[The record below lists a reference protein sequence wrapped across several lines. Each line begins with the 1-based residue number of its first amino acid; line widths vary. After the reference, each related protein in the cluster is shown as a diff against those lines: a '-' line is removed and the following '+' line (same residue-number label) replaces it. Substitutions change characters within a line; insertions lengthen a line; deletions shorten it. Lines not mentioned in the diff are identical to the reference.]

1 MGIYTSHHDF
11 ESKERSQEMG
21 KFFQVMDW
29 AVWDGT
35 HGQDVIEENALNE
48 KSCIQVL
55 RILITKA
62 NNEILE
68 LEEDLVTLQ
77 SQLAWADESW
87 SEICSASLRE
97 KIDCLDISIQ
107 SLKNTN
113 VQDEHDFGGCLLL
126 HREPAERM
134 HEIVKAMLEKYFHQ
148 KDEQSVDVIVKESS
162 SAGLQH
168 GSDLMVQKKRLGC
181 SASEP
186 IIKEEVEEANII
198 LAQRRVIFHSSLKSQ
213 GKKTCFPETLKHANS
228 FIKTSSLAT
237 AAGLT
242 NGKKILNKLD
252 SVSNT
257 KLEVSKYDMTAAD
270 YCMTQKSSPKTPVKR
285 RNQEPPVNSI
295 VPEEDLSLK
304 PKKKDVAEKGKPKCT
319 IAKDSSSDQE
329 TDDSSQKK
337 GLSKSGLMINGKN
350 GLKTHNSASK
360 ERSEVLNSS
369 LKPAQKPRTAKL
381 HPANASGSDAS
392 KRVIDPKGKNKLCRI
407 DSKVHGHKE
416 IKEHNST
423 DQTKQLSTTT
433 SDLTGSTLDTHCR
446 RFGGYDDFKLSEFTM
461 SFRCLFA
468 SLCQLA
474 DHIVEFRSSAL
485 QEVSEESE
493 VNPALSKA
501 PDSPL
506 TNMIDPLLSSF
517 KTEKKRTKT
526 PWRMKGPEAGLT
538 DTEQNAADS
547 LIELMYQKRKHITKQ
562 HPREEQKQKAKLPV
576 NDNESNSSL
585 HPKPQKRRAKRE
597 QQQKAT
603 PDLHADIN
611 VDSTLLS
618 QKKRNC
624 QSSPVLGE
632 TKKFK
637 GLQITLAQFRAD
649 TAEYTSVEDDLCT
662 AKCSSTGDNNYKT
675 RKCLPSPTLP
685 HPAPS
690 GLEKHLTLVDLRAI
704 AKTEKV
710 KGYCKLTKAKLRE
723 VLSLKLMDRG
733 GCT

>member
-1 MGIYTSHHDF
+1 M
-11 ESKERSQEMG
+11 
-21 KFFQVMDW
+21 
-29 AVWDGT
+29 
-35 HGQDVIEENALNE
+35 
-48 KSCIQVL
+48 CIDHRL
-55 RILITKA
+55 
-62 NNEILE
+62 
-68 LEEDLVTLQ
+68 
-77 SQLAWADESW
+77 
-87 SEICSASLRE
+87 
-97 KIDCLDISIQ
+97 
-107 SLKNTN
+107 
-113 VQDEHDFGGCLLL
+113 EHDEV
-126 HREPAERM
+126 H
-134 HEIVKAMLEKYFHQ
+134 V
-148 KDEQSVDVIVKESS
+148 VD
-162 SAGLQH
+162 AN
-168 GSDLMVQKKRLGC
+168 
-181 SASEP
+181 SECA
-186 IIKEEVEEANII
+186 K
-198 LAQRRVIFHSSLKSQ
+198 IFHGIALSV
-213 GKKTCFPETLKHANS
+213 THANS

-423 DQTKQLSTTT
+423 DQTVISKSCLQHGGKQSNI
-433 SDLTGSTLDTHCR
+433 
-446 RFGGYDDFKLSEFTM
+446 SETVE
-461 SFRCLFA
+461 
-468 SLCQLA
+468 LA

-723 VLSLKLMDRG
+723 GPFLDVACRKRGEKEPSWHSVKL
-733 GCT
+733 

>member
-1 MGIYTSHHDF
+1 
-11 ESKERSQEMG
+11 
-21 KFFQVMDW
+21 MDW

-257 KLEVSKYDMTAAD
+257 KLEVSKYDMTVAD

-285 RNQEPPVNSI
+285 RNQEPDLGAVCELIEYLWKNKPVNSI

-369 LKPAQKPRTAKL
+369 LKPARKPRTAKL

-423 DQTKQLSTTT
+423 DQTVISKSCLQHGGKQSNI
-433 SDLTGSTLDTHCR
+433 
-446 RFGGYDDFKLSEFTM
+446 SETVE
-461 SFRCLFA
+461 
-468 SLCQLA
+468 LA

-585 HPKPQKRRAKRE
+585 HPKPQKQRAKRE

-603 PDLHADIN
+603 PDSHADIN

-637 GLQITLAQFRAD
+637 GLQITPAQFRAD
-649 TAEYTSVEDDLCT
+649 TAEYTAEYTSVEDDLCT

-704 AKTEKV
+704 AKIEKV

>member
-1 MGIYTSHHDF
+1 
-11 ESKERSQEMG
+11 
-21 KFFQVMDW
+21 MDW

-48 KSCIQVL
+48 KSCTQVL

-77 SQLAWADESW
+77 SQLAWTDESW

-113 VQDEHDFGGCLLL
+113 VQDEHDFGGCLLV

-148 KDEQSVDVIVKESS
+148 KDEQSIEVIVKESS

-186 IIKEEVEEANII
+186 IIKEEFEEANII
-198 LAQRRVIFHSSLKSQ
+198 LAQRHVIFNSSLKSQ
-213 GKKTCFPETLKHANS
+213 GEKTCFPKTLKHANS
-228 FIKTSSLAT
+228 FIKTSSLDSPAT
-237 AAGLT
+237 AARLT

-257 KLEVSKYDMTAAD
+257 KLEASKYDMTAAD

-304 PKKKDVAEKGKPKCT
+304 PKKKDVAEKSKPECT
-319 IAKDSSSDQE
+319 ITKDSSSDALGQE
-329 TDDSSQKK
+329 TDDCSQKK

-381 HPANASGSDAS
+381 HPASASGSDAS

-423 DQTKQLSTTT
+423 DQSVISKSCLQHGGKQSNI
-433 SDLTGSTLDTHCR
+433 
-446 RFGGYDDFKLSEFTM
+446 SETIE
-461 SFRCLFA
+461 
-468 SLCQLA
+468 LA

-493 VNPALSKA
+493 VNPTLSKA

-562 HPREEQKQKAKLPV
+562 HPREEQKQKAKLAV
-576 NDNESNSSL
+576 DDNEFNSSL
-585 HPKPQKRRAKRE
+585 HPKPQKQRAKRE

-611 VDSTLLS
+611 VDSTLQS

-624 QSSPVLGE
+624 QSSPALGE

-685 HPAPS
+685 RPAPS

>member
-1 MGIYTSHHDF
+1 
-11 ESKERSQEMG
+11 MG
-21 KFFQVMDW
+21 KFFLVMDW
-29 AVWDGT
+29 AGWDGT

-62 NNEILE
+62 NNEILD

-77 SQLAWADESW
+77 SQLAWTDESW
-87 SEICSASLRE
+87 SETCSASLRE
-97 KIDCLDISIQ
+97 KINCLDISIQ

-148 KDEQSVDVIVKESS
+148 KDEQDAWEGSTGHMPNEEITTNPSFSLLIEIIPVKSVDVIVKESS

-198 LAQRRVIFHSSLKSQ
+198 LAQRHVIFNSSLKSQ
-213 GKKTCFPETLKHANS
+213 GEKTCFPKTLKHANS
-228 FIKTSSLAT
+228 FIKTSSLDSPAT

-257 KLEVSKYDMTAAD
+257 KLEASKYDMTAAD

-304 PKKKDVAEKGKPKCT
+304 PKKKDVAEKSKPECT
-319 IAKDSSSDQE
+319 ITKDSSSDALGQE
-329 TDDSSQKK
+329 TDDCSQKK

-381 HPANASGSDAS
+381 HPASASVQMHQ

-423 DQTKQLSTTT
+423 DQSVISKSCLQHGGKQSNI
-433 SDLTGSTLDTHCR
+433 
-446 RFGGYDDFKLSEFTM
+446 SETIE
-461 SFRCLFA
+461 
-468 SLCQLA
+468 LA

-493 VNPALSKA
+493 ANPTLSKA
-501 PDSPL
+501 PDSAL
-506 TNMIDPLLSSF
+506 TYMIDPLLSSF
-517 KTEKKRTKT
+517 
-526 PWRMKGPEAGLT
+526 
-538 DTEQNAADS
+538 
-547 LIELMYQKRKHITKQ
+547 
-562 HPREEQKQKAKLPV
+562 
-576 NDNESNSSL
+576 
-585 HPKPQKRRAKRE
+585 
-597 QQQKAT
+597 
-603 PDLHADIN
+603 
-611 VDSTLLS
+611 
-618 QKKRNC
+618 
-624 QSSPVLGE
+624 
-632 TKKFK
+632 
-637 GLQITLAQFRAD
+637 
-649 TAEYTSVEDDLCT
+649 
-662 AKCSSTGDNNYKT
+662 
-675 RKCLPSPTLP
+675 
-685 HPAPS
+685 
-690 GLEKHLTLVDLRAI
+690 
-704 AKTEKV
+704 
-710 KGYCKLTKAKLRE
+710 
-723 VLSLKLMDRG
+723 
-733 GCT
+733 

>member
-1 MGIYTSHHDF
+1 
-11 ESKERSQEMG
+11 
-21 KFFQVMDW
+21 MDW

-35 HGQDVIEENALNE
+35 HGQVARESSYMGREWQCDFYFGCGFDVIEENALNE

-97 KIDCLDISIQ
+97 KIDYLDISIQ

-148 KDEQSVDVIVKESS
+148 KDEQSIDVIVKESS

-304 PKKKDVAEKGKPKCT
+304 PKKKDVAEKGKPECT

-360 ERSEVLNSS
+360 ERSEVLNSL
-369 LKPAQKPRTAKL
+369 LKPARKPRTAKL

-423 DQTKQLSTTT
+423 DQTVISKSCLQHGGKQSNI
-433 SDLTGSTLDTHCR
+433 
-446 RFGGYDDFKLSEFTM
+446 SE
-461 SFRCLFA
+461 A
-468 SLCQLA
+468 VELA

-585 HPKPQKRRAKRE
+585 HPKPQKQRAKRE

-649 TAEYTSVEDDLCT
+649 TAEYTAEYTSVEDDLCT